1 MANLLTGQVINKL
14 DAAARLYYRLIIV
27 AGYVNEEKMAAFR
40 NVQKYTGAPLIN
52 VNLELSRTML
62 ELTERQ
68 RVLQLPQLLGDL
80 IKEAYSDVVL
90 LDNMEILFEVSLRQD
105 PLRLLQGLSRNKT
118 IIVSWNGNV
127 ENDYLM
133 YAVPEHP
140 EFKRYKIAD
149 LLVVVD

>member
-1 MANLLTGQVINKL
+1 VANLLTGQVINKL